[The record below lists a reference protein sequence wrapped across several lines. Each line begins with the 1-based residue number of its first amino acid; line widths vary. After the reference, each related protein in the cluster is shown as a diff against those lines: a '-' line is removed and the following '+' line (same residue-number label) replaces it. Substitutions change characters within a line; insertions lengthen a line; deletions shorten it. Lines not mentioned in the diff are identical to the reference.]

1 MPDPEN
7 PNPNPE
13 PPAPAPVEP
22 NAPPSGD
29 KDVMIPKAR
38 FDDVNDRMKRAEA
51 MLAEIT
57 AKQTKADE
65 ERLEAE
71 KKFED
76 LATKR
81 AAERDEWKG
90 KAEGEGKRAAD
101 MEARLHRIAD
111 TRVDALPE
119 KLRARV
125 PAADKAGA
133 LERLE
138 KVDEIEAVMAELP
151 TASVQLGNTRAPK
164 AAGPAGSAEADRAA
178 RAAQERTLSF

>member
-1 MPDPEN
+1 MSE
-7 PNPNPE
+7 PNPTPQPQPVAD
-13 PPAPAPVEP
+13 PPAPTP
-22 NAPPSGD
+22 PPSGD
-29 KDVMIPKAR
+29 EDVKIPKAR
-38 FDDVNDRMKRAEA
+38 FDEVNDRMKKAEA
-51 MLAEIT
+51 EAERLRK
-57 AKQTKADE
+57 AQAEADE
-65 ERLEAE
+65 KRLEDE